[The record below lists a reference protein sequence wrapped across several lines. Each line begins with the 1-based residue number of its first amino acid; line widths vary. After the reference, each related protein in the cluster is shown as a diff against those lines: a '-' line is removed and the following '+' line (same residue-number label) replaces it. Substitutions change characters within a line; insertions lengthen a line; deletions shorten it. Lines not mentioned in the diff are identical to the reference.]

1 MALNDIPRVSL
12 SFLPTPL
19 ERLSALSE
27 RLGGPQIW
35 MKRDDMTGLATGGN
49 KVRKLEFFMADAL
62 NNKADTVLTFGA
74 VESNHCRMTAAAARK
89 IGLKSFL
96 VLSGEKPDRLTGNL
110 LLNEILG
117 CEYLFLPDFNDP
129 SKFDEMRLAV
139 FNIVQDLTEHGRS
152 VYMIPPGGSTPLGDV
167 GYYLAAI
174 ELFDQAREL
183 GVRIDHI
190 FVAMGTGG
198 THAGLLAG
206 VKCLDMPAKV
216 FGIAVNKEGSLDDL
230 GLPPVDVIVNE
241 IGELIGE
248 EPGATPDD
256 VIIDYGYYGEAY
268 GKATPECI
276 EAIKLVARTEGIFLD
291 PTYTGK
297 TMAGLIDMI
306 RQGRFT
312 KDENIVFVHTGGYP
326 GIFPY
331 GEEFR
336 ERV

>member
-1 MALNDIPRVSL
+1 MTLNDIPRVSL

-19 ERLSALSE
+19 EHLSALSE

-49 KVRKLEFFMADAL
+49 KVRKLEFLMADAL

-89 IGLKSFL
+89 IGLKAFL
-96 VLSGEKPDRLTGNL
+96 VLSGKKPDRLTGNL
-110 LLNEILG
+110 LLDEILG

-139 FNIVQDLTEHGRS
+139 FNIVQDLTEQGRS
-152 VYMIPPGGSTPLGDV
+152 VYMIPPGGSAPLGDV

-206 VKCLDMPAKV
+206 VKCLDMPTKV
-216 FGIAVNKEGSLDDL
+216 FGIAVNKKGSLDEL
-230 GLPPVDVIVNE
+230 GMPPVEVIVNE

-248 EPGATPDD
+248 KPAATPDD

-268 GKATPECI
+268 GKVTPECI

-336 ERV
+336 ENV